1 MKVYEAKSYLE
12 ELEHVYC
19 NLIKIYDFCN
29 DLKNKPLTEG
39 LEEKFG
45 LSMSLTA
52 FTINTMQCVKRD
64 MDRIKAIIDEAEI
77 GDLY

>member
-12 ELEHVYC
+12 ELEQVYY
-19 NLIKIYDFCN
+19 NLKKIYDFCD
-29 DLKNKPLTEG
+29 DLKNKPLAEG

-77 GDLY
+77 DDLY